1 MAALK
6 GVKTI
11 DMKNGEITKVSY
23 EGSEYER
30 VEGDAKVGDLVLCA
44 DGSWCD
50 ATIGEFYLVD
60 DVDEKYLYY
69 SDVYTLFRKKHT
81 RLKVGDYAKVVDD
94 SGQDAVTKG
103 DFVKITEDDE
113 TTLPFKC
120 DVVIGKSA
128 GGYVWARESD
138 LVHATEAEV
147 TAVREAEDKRSVEA
161 KWAKIG
167 RRVGEYKVGDIV
179 AYDDTNWFGNSGI
192 GEVSEGQLLSYQV
205 RIAATDSVGFKNE
218 YYLNK
223 GRVTL
228 ITPVEARFDRS

>member
-1 MAALK
+1 M
-6 GVKTI
+6 
-11 DMKNGEITKVSY
+11 
-23 EGSEYER
+23 
-30 VEGDAKVGDLVLCA
+30 
-44 DGSWCD
+44 
-50 ATIGEFYLVD
+50 
-60 DVDEKYLYY
+60 
-69 SDVYTLFRKKHT
+69 
-81 RLKVGDYAKVVDD
+81 VDD